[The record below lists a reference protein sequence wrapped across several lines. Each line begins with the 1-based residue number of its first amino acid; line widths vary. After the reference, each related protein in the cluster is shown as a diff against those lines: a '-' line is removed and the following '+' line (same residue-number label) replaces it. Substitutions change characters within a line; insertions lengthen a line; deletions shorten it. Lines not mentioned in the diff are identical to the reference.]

1 MPPGLYVPGSQAR
14 QLDAPASVEYW
25 PAGQPE
31 HAGPASCR
39 NPARHRHP
47 ASPLPASEV
56 ELAGHGRHRLEPAG
70 LYVPAE
76 QLAQDPVLPA
86 LNVPARQ
93 A

>member
-1 MPPGLYVPGSQAR
+1 
-14 QLDAPASVEYW
+14 
-25 PAGQPE
+25 
-31 HAGPASCR
+31 
-39 NPARHRHP
+39 
-47 ASPLPASEV
+47 V

-76 QLAQDPVLPA
+76 QLAQDPALLA

>member
-31 HAGPASCR
+31 HADPACCR

-76 QLAQDPVLPA
+76 QLPQDPALLA